1 MKKTLAAAIT
11 SALVIGVAST
21 TFAAANP
28 FSDVPTDHWSFD
40 AVAKLA
46 HEGVIE
52 GYGDNTF
59 RGDAKITRYEM
70 AQMVAKAMAKENVS
84 AADKATID
92 KLSAEYASELNNL
105 GVRVAALEKKTDN
118 VKFTGFLRLDTQHK
132 TTDGKEDDNFTT
144 GKIRLEMNAAVN
156 DNWAVKAR
164 FDSETDLDNGDSD
177 NNTEIERLYAEG
189 PLFGATAK
197 IGKFGA
203 FDSGNLTNGGLIIDT
218 EVSGAEFQFGNA
230 LKTTVT
236 AGRLDKDDYKYSSK
250 VNDYVS
256 NDVVGTSDYAAIQ
269 FGYAATDKLALAAGY
284 HNVRNSFGF
293 PDGSG
298 SDDTNSI
305 WTAGFDYKFNPNL
318 TFGGLYAGSSLS
330 APTNYDSEEE
340 NAYSVQLTYKGAKLN
355 NPGSFG
361 TWVAYRQIGQLA
373 SLNSTYDG
381 ASYGDKGYEVGVD
394 YMLDKNI
401 LAKVVYFDGEEIS
414 GSADVKKVFGR
425 LEFNF

>member
-70 AQMVAKAMAKENVS
+70 AQMVAKAMAKSNVS

-105 GVRVAALEKKTDN
+105 GVRVSALEKKTDN
-118 VKFTGFLRLDTQHK
+118 VKFSGYLRLDTHHK
-132 TTDGKEDDNFTT
+132 TTEGFADDNGTT
-144 GKIRLEMNAAVN
+144 GLLRLYVDAAVN
-156 DNWAVKAR
+156 DNWKVVGRLNSKA
-164 FDSETDLDNGDSD
+164 DLNNDDTTDPDTDRKTTID
-177 NNTEIERLYAEG
+177 QVYAQG

-197 IGKFGA
+197 IGKFPA
-203 FDSGNLTNGGLIIDT
+203 FDSGNLSNGGLIIDT
-218 EVSGAEFQFGNA
+218 QVSGAEFQFGKA

-236 AGRLDKDDYKYSSK
+236 AGRVAEDDYKLADAFGSK
-250 VNDYVS
+250 ATDYQ
-256 NDVVGTSDYAAIQ
+256 AIQ
-269 FGYAATDKLALAAGY
+269 FGYDTNKFALGAGY
-284 HNVRNSFGF
+284 HHISNANLFT
-293 PDGSG
+293 DGDMG
-298 SDDTNSI
+298 I
-305 WTAGFDYKFNPNL
+305 WSTGFDYKFNNTL
-318 TFGGLYAGSSLS
+318 KLGGLYAKSDLDLG
-330 APTNYDSEEE
+330 DSDQEK
-340 NAYSVQLTYKGAKLN
+340 AYSAQLTYKGAKLDAA
-355 NPGSFG
+355 GSYG
-361 TWVAYRQIGQLA
+361 AWVAYRQIGIGA
-373 SLNSTYDG
+373 SMNPTYDG
-381 ASYGDKGYEVGVD
+381 VGYGEKGTEVGVD

-401 LAKVVYFDGEEIS
+401 LAKVVYFDGKDI
-414 GSADVKKVFGR
+414 ATDLDVKKVFGR

>member
-92 KLSAEYASELNNL
+92 KLSAEYADELNNL

-118 VKFTGFLRLDTQHK
+118 VKFSGYLRLDTSHK
-132 TTDGKEDDNFTT
+132 TIDGDDDQDATT
-144 GKIRLEMNAAVN
+144 GLLRLYVDAAVN

-164 FDSETDLDNGDSD
+164 LNSKADLNNDNTNDPNDPDTDRKTKIDQA
-177 NNTEIERLYAEG
+177 YAQG
-189 PLFGATAK
+189 PLFGTTVK
-197 IGKFGA
+197 LGKFPA
-203 FDSGNLTNGGLIIDT
+203 FDSGNLSNGGLIIDT
-218 EVSGAEFQFGNA
+218 QVSGAEFQFGKA

-236 AGRLDKDDYKYSSK
+236 AGRISDEDYKYYNN
-250 VNDYVS
+250 VGAADY
-256 NDVVGTSDYAAIQ
+256 GAIQ
-269 FGYAATDKLALAAGY
+269 FGYDTNKFALAAGY
-284 HNVRNSFGF
+284 HHLGNSNTFENNTE
-293 PDGSG
+293 DK
-298 SDDTNSI
+298 NNI
-305 WTAGFDYKFNPNL
+305 WTAGFDYKFNSNL
-318 TFGGLYAGSSLS
+318 KLGGLYAGSN
-330 APTNYDSEEE
+330 ADADTNYNTDEEK
-340 NAYSVQLTYKGAKLN
+340 AYSAQLTYKGAKLDA
-355 NPGSFG
+355 PGSFG
-361 TWVAYRQIGQLA
+361 AWVAYRQIGELA
-373 SLNSTYDG
+373 TINPTYDG
-381 ASYGDKGYEVGVD
+381 VGIGEKGTEVGVD

-401 LAKVVYFDGEEIS
+401 LAKVVYFDGKEIT
-414 GSADVKKVFGR
+414 GDADVKKVFGR